1 MENEK
6 SGKSTKVLCMSK
18 KSSNFAGVFYKN
30 GKQER
35 KVTIMTSIEVNGR
48 VFDEYV
54 SAQKIA
60 ECVKKVAERINT
72 DYAGKKPL
80 FICVLNG
87 AFMYASDLFKQIEL
101 PTEITFVRLKSY
113 EGTATTGDVKI
124 LNPLTVD
131 VKDRDVIVIE
141 DIVDTGLTMH
151 GFVKYLKEQG
161 ANSVEI
167 TSFLF
172 KPEALRYADAEP
184 KYIGLEIPTKFVLGY
199 GLDYDEMGRNL
210 PALYVLRSSEV

>member
-1 MENEK
+1 
-6 SGKSTKVLCMSK
+6 MSK

>member
-35 KVTIMTSIEVNGR
+35 KVTIMASVEVNGR
-48 VFDEYV
+48 IFDEYI
-54 SAQKIA
+54 SAEKIA
-60 ECVKKVAERINT
+60 EYVKKVAERINT
-72 DYAGKKPL
+72 DYVGKKPL

-113 EGTATTGDVKI
+113 EGTATTGDVKM

-131 VKDRDVIVIE
+131 VQGRDVIVIE

-210 PALYVLRSSEV
+210 PALYVLRGN